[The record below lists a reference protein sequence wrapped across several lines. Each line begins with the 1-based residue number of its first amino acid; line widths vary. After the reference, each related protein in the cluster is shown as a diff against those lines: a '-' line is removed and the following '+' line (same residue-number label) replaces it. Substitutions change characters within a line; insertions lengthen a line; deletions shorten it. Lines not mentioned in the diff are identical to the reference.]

1 MAMLPRAFL
10 PTREEMYVAPDL
22 TTPAGWLPVVFM
34 ALMGIALLL
43 YVVLDGYDLGVGILL
58 PGGTDQQKDL
68 MVSSIGPFW
77 DANETWLVLGIG
89 LMLVAFPQ
97 AHGVVLSSL
106 YMPVVLMLIGLTLR
120 GVAFDFRVKGQ
131 AAHKPLWNRLFW
143 AGSLLTA
150 LSQGYMLGSY
160 VTGFDTRVEARGF
173 ALLTAICVPA
183 AYALLGAGWL
193 LIKTVGELQRK
204 AVYWARRAWWGALTG
219 FIAVSVASPLVSE
232 RIFDKW
238 FSLPYI
244 VLLAPLPLAT
254 LALLLIAA
262 RSLHR
267 LPARLEQNNQY
278 GAWVPFACTVGVVLL
293 GFYGLAY
300 SLFPYLV
307 VDRITIW
314 DAASAP
320 ESLMVILAG
329 AAVVL
334 PAILGYTIYVYR
346 VFRGKVEPLSY
357 G

>member
-1 MAMLPRAFL
+1 MWAEAR
-10 PTREEMYVAPDL
+10 VVPDL
-22 TTPAGWLPVVFM
+22 ATPAGWLPVVFM
-34 ALMGIALLL
+34 VLMGVALLL

-58 PGGTDQQKDL
+58 PGGTDEEKDL

-89 LMLVAFPQ
+89 LLLVAFPL
-97 AHGVVLSSL
+97 AHGVILSSL
-106 YMPVVLMLIGLTLR
+106 YLPVVLMLIGLILR

-131 AAHKPLWNRLFW
+131 AIHKPLWNRLFW

-150 LSQGYMLGSY
+150 ASQGFMLGSY
-160 VTGFDTRVEARGF
+160 ITGFSTDAAARGF
-173 ALLTAICVPA
+173 ALLTAVCVPA

-193 LIKTVGELQRK
+193 LIKTAGELQQK
-204 AVYWARRAWWGALTG
+204 AVLWARTAWWGALTG
-219 FIAVSVASPLVSE
+219 FLAVSIASPLVSE

-244 VLLAPLPLAT
+244 VLLAPLPVVT
-254 LALLLIAA
+254 LLLLLIAA
-262 RSLHR
+262 RSLGR
-267 LPARLEQNNQY
+267 LPTRLDQGNDY
-278 GAWVPFACTVGVVLL
+278 GAWVPFACTIGVIVI

-334 PAILGYTIYVYR
+334 PAILGYTVFVYR
-346 VFRGKVEPLSY
+346 VFRGKAQPLSY